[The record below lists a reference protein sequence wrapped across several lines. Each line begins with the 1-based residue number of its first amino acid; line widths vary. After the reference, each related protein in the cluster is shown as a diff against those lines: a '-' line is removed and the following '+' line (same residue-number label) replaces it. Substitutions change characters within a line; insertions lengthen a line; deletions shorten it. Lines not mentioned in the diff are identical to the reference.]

1 MSHNLLVWISDKTSK
16 CHLYSHRGTRMVLI
30 VWVFNGLFATQPNN
44 CTIFPMY
51 LPLCLC
57 FPFWSSAYWQMHRLK
72 KRKMTSQIL
81 GIWTL
86 FIFIFFP
93 RVTALPVSSESAVCP
108 SASQPLSALNAV
120 LASHSSDA
128 IYRKVKITEESP
140 AKVVCNYVSGFFS
153 SALIKGETEP
163 IICHSHIISEIC
175 LPWFSFLCV
184 KINKV
189 LILHP

>member
-1 MSHNLLVWISDKTSK
+1 MD
-16 CHLYSHRGTRMVLI
+16 
-30 VWVFNGLFATQPNN
+30 
-44 CTIFPMY
+44 Y
-51 LPLCLC
+51 LPLSLTIA
-57 FPFWSSAYWQMHRLK
+57 PFSQCICHFAFASPSGAQPTGRCTGW
-72 KRKMTSQIL
+72 RKNDKSDLRNLNIVY
-81 GIWTL
+81 
-86 FIFIFFP
+86 FHFFP

-163 IICHSHIISEIC
+163 IICHSHIISEIR
-175 LPWFSFLCV
+175 LP
-184 KINKV
+184 
-189 LILHP
+189 

>member
-1 MSHNLLVWISDKTSK
+1 MHHFPNV
-16 CHLYSHRGTRMVLI
+16 
-30 VWVFNGLFATQPNN
+30 FAT
-44 CTIFPMY
+44 
-51 LPLCLC
+51 LPLLPLLELSLLADAQAEEEKNDKSDLRNLNIVY
-57 FPFWSSAYWQMHRLK
+57 FH
-72 KRKMTSQIL
+72 
-81 GIWTL
+81 
-86 FIFIFFP
+86 FFP

-163 IICHSHIISEIC
+163 IICHSHIISEIR
-175 LPWFSFLCV
+175 LP
-184 KINKV
+184 
-189 LILHP
+189 

>member
-1 MSHNLLVWISDKTSK
+1 
-16 CHLYSHRGTRMVLI
+16 MVLI

-57 FPFWSSAYWQMHRLK
+57 FPFWSSAYWQMHRLEK
-72 KRKMTSQIL
+72 NDKSDLRNLNIVY
-81 GIWTL
+81 
-86 FIFIFFP
+86 FHFFP

-163 IICHSHIISEIC
+163 IICHSHIISEIR
-175 LPWFSFLCV
+175 LP
-184 KINKV
+184 
-189 LILHP
+189 